1 MTKFVTKF
9 DSLGFNEGVA
19 GSPGGTPN
27 AGPCHDSAAHDAPPG
42 GVVPGLEVSRGNV
55 LQNQLLQTQ
64 LADQTLQLLQAT
76 QLPWPSLWS
85 FRGEREITIPTQKN
99 LAFLNGFLEKYGDD
113 DLDYEGQSIDSFV
126 EQVVRPLAERY
137 AAEEQAGAVG
147 VA

>member
-1 MTKFVTKF
+1 
-9 DSLGFNEGVA
+9 
-19 GSPGGTPN
+19 
-27 AGPCHDSAAHDAPPG
+27 
-42 GVVPGLEVSRGNV
+42 
-55 LQNQLLQTQ
+55 
-64 LADQTLQLLQAT
+64 
-76 QLPWPSLWS
+76 LWS